1 MIYKFATGALV
12 AALLATAAPSL
23 VSSASAA
30 TPVQEV
36 TVAVDA
42 TALENAKA
50 AAHWATLSGDLSTA
64 ILKRLPDGVAKEGA
78 VIDIAID
85 SLSLANSLQA
95 ATGTADSRLM
105 GSVKVSSLNNDPTEM
120 YDLTVSFADAS
131 PFFPEGTDLTKITT
145 DSMEYYRAMIDA
157 FADHVVAK
165 LN

>member
-1 MIYKFATGALV
+1 MFYKLATGALV
-12 AALLATAAPSL
+12 AALLATAVPAL
-23 VSSASAA
+23 VSSAFAA

-42 TALENAKA
+42 AALENAKA

-64 ILKRLPDGVAKEGA
+64 ILKRLPDGVAKEGV

-95 ATGTADSRLM
+95 ATGTADSQLM
-105 GSVKVSSLNNDPTEM
+105 GSVKVSTLNNDPTEM

-131 PFFPEGTDLTKITT
+131 PFFPVGTDLTKITT
-145 DSMEYYRAMIDA
+145 DSMEYYQAMIDA